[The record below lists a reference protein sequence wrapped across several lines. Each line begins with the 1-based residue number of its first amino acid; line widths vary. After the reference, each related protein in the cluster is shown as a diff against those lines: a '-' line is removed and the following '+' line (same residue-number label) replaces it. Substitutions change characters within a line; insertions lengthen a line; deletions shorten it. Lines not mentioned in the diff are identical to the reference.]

1 LTKEEFR
8 DFELNFYRRLSDLA
22 RAKKKIN
29 FERSLQDIRERT
41 ENMTVMLG
49 QSCEL
54 GYRMEWS
61 KWTGKIPYIKFN
73 PDWSVKVVPPYNGA
87 MVRFLV
93 KRGEVGPVSV
103 FLDCHNALA
112 LFVDHIGSQAPYWE
126 VYPFEDDGLLRVA
139 MDNVEELVEA
149 ISKSLDYLAT
159 VGS

>member
-1 LTKEEFR
+1 M
-8 DFELNFYRRLSDLA
+8 A

-29 FERSLQDIRERT
+29 FERSLQDIRKRT

-61 KWTGKIPYIKFN
+61 KWAEKIPYIKFK
-73 PDWSVKVVPPYNGA
+73 PDWSVKVVPPYHGA

-93 KRGEVGPVSV
+93 KRGEVGWVSV
-103 FLDCHNALA
+103 FLDCHNSLG
-112 LFVDHIGSQAPYWE
+112 LFVDNIGSPAPYWE
-126 VYPFEDDGLLRVA
+126 VYPFKDYGIFRVA
-139 MDNVEELVEA
+139 MDNVEGLIEA
-149 ISKSLDYLAT
+149 ISESLDYLAT